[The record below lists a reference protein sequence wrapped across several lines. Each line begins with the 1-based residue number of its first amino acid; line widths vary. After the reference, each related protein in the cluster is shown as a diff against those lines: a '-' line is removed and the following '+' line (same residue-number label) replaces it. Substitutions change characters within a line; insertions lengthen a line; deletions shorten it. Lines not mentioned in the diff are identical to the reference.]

1 MTRKENVANGK
12 RRPLGLESPERPCL
26 FRFTVVK
33 PEHLNS
39 LVLSGLEFMKVRVA
53 HSNRSQ
59 FLRGGKQ
66 GRTGECPGDL
76 RGAARI
82 TNTQYPIPNSK

>member
-39 LVLSGLEFMKVRVA
+39 LVLSGLEFLKVRVA
-53 HSNRSQ
+53 HSNHSHFFAEENRVARASV
-59 FLRGGKQ
+59 RA
-66 GRTGECPGDL
+66 TY
-76 RGAARI
+76 AARRALPKPQ
-82 TNTQYPIPNSK
+82 NQ